1 MIDASLDETTRPHCK
16 QVIQEVLSQRPR
28 FELVDRA
35 HHPLLLPELML
46 ETRRVVKGSES
57 EASYG
62 DVVRVRLNGDMLNA
76 PP

>member
-1 MIDASLDETTRPHCK
+1 MIDAPLDEPIRPGHN
-16 QVIQEVLSQRPR
+16 QVFQEVLSQRPR
-28 FELVDRA
+28 FELMNGTYN
-35 HHPLLLPELML
+35 PLFLPVLTL
-46 ETRRVVKGSES
+46 KARRVVKGSES